1 MTSAQQYPRKSLASR
16 FTVMIIPCVNVF
28 LFMKP
33 PHALIL
39 HTFEAY
45 LPKASLLPNHKLDT
59 QVSSVEEDGQ
69 DQVTVVCISH
79 CHLLNS
85 LHEANIQPLFCELPA
100 MATQLPVTG
109 FRYGNVAKEDHRLQN
124 PLNCFLLVYIFFCS
138 KNSLIF
144 EFKKPLPKGYQM
156 DIKKLIIKRGLSE
169 KKKMGVGE
177 RMVLILKSNQFWG

>member
-1 MTSAQQYPRKSLASR
+1 MTSAQQYPTKSLASR
-16 FTVMIIPCVNVF
+16 FTVMIIPCVYVL
-28 LFMKP
+28 LFYIHLKHTSQKP
-33 PHALIL
+33 V
-39 HTFEAY
+39 
-45 LPKASLLPNHKLDT
+45 LPNHKLDT
-59 QVSSVEEDGQ
+59 CLSSVEQDGQ
-69 DQVTVVCISH
+69 DQVTVVCVSH

-85 LHEANIQPLFCELPA
+85 LHEANIQPSFCEPSA

-144 EFKKPLPKGYQM
+144 EFKKPLPKGYRM

-169 KKKMGVGE
+169 KKKMGVGK